1 MTEDQKAISLI
12 LDVLNASRQVPRTLD
27 YIQTEV
33 RLAGRRVEVPAIL
46 ETMVDS
52 GFVETGRDAMKIR
65 RYTITADGRA
75 ALADL

>member
-12 LDVLNASRQVPRTLD
+12 LDVLNASRQVPRTLE

-46 ETMVDS
+46 ETMVDA
-52 GFVETGRDAMKIR
+52 GFVETERDSMKIR